1 MTGLMKGAMQ
11 SHKHLVLLGA
21 GHAHVHLLAQATRQS
36 FNGARVTLV
45 APFARQLYSGMVPG
59 FVAGHYALDDCVIAL
74 APLLEKN
81 GIRWL
86 QQSVTALDAPKR
98 RLRLE
103 DGTEL
108 AYDWLSVNTGPVQ
121 DRQLL
126 ETSLP
131 GVREHGLFV
140 RPIEA
145 FCHLW
150 PQVLALAAQ
159 RTLRL
164 AVIGGGAA
172 GLELVMAVRQRLP
185 TASVTLIA
193 GEAGLGTNY
202 PDGVQQRLRSAL
214 KARRIT
220 VLNERATALH
230 AGEIELGNGARLL
243 CDVPLVATGAQAP
256 AWLQGSG
263 LALDAQGFI
272 AVDACLRSTNHPEVL
287 AAGDV
292 SARQDR
298 PLARSGVYAVR
309 AGPALARNL
318 EALVAGQPLRE
329 HQPPIHTLNLLSCG
343 DQHAIATWGKFSAQG
358 RWVWWLKD
366 WIDRSF
372 VQRFRRH

>member
-45 APFARQLYSGMVPG
+45 APSARQLSSGMVPG
-59 FVAGHYALDDCVIAL
+59 FVAGHYASDDCVIAL

-86 QQSVTALDAPKR
+86 QQSVTALDAHQR
-98 RLRLE
+98 RLRLD

-126 ETSLP
+126 ENSLP

-172 GLELVMAVRQRLP
+172 GVELVMAVRKRLP

-193 GEAGLGTNY
+193 GEAGLGANY
-202 PDGVQQRLRSAL
+202 PDGMQQRLRLAL

-220 VLNERATALH
+220 VLNERAIALH

-243 CDVPLVATGAQAP
+243 CDVPLVATG

-292 SARQDR
+292 SARQGSV
-298 PLARSGVYAVR
+298 LARSGVYEVR

-343 DQHAIATWGKFSAQG
+343 DQHAIASWGKFSAQG